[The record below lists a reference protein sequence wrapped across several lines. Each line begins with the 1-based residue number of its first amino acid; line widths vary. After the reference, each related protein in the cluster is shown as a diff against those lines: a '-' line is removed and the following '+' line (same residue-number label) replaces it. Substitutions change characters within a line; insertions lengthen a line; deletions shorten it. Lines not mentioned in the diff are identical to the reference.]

1 MELLGL
7 QMAKSLLSVI
17 PKQEVGE
24 EKYVKISEA
33 YLQFFKHIVYW
44 LEFGYSL
51 ETKCSL

>member
-17 PKQEVGE
+17 PKQEVE

-44 LEFGYSL
+44 LEFGYNL
-51 ETKCSL
+51 EIKCSL